1 MGNNR
6 ESLYDQLK
14 RRKLTQ
20 GIYFASPNRPEKM
33 LEHFNRSALKLF

>member
-1 MGNNR
+1 MSRNR

-20 GIYFASPNRPEKM
+20 GIYFSANARSEKM
-33 LEHFNRSALKLF
+33 LEHFNRSALKLY